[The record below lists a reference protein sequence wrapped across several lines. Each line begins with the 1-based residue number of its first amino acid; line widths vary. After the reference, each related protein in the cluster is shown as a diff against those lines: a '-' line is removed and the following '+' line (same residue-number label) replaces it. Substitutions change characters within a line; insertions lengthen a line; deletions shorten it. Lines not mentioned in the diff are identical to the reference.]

1 MRFTM
6 LFASLFAV
14 TSFIYGA
21 MIFWTLPAI
30 SAGAGGLAPLDTR
43 AFGYSY
49 DEVHAFLNA
58 LTPHARGIYLGPQ
71 RVLDMIFPGAM
82 ALTLCLVFNRL
93 HAKTGTSSSAAALIG
108 VGLALGGATADYFEN
123 MAVARLLLTP
133 GPPSVVLVDQANQWT
148 VIKVVSSWLAL
159 LLLLGL
165 GVLYLISRKY
175 KQSSEPGLRKISETR
190 PEAKVNSTDI

>member
-58 LTPHARGIYLGPQ
+58 LTPHARGIYP
-71 RVLDMIFPGAM
+71 
-82 ALTLCLVFNRL
+82 
-93 HAKTGTSSSAAALIG
+93 
-108 VGLALGGATADYFEN
+108 
-123 MAVARLLLTP
+123 
-133 GPPSVVLVDQANQWT
+133 
-148 VIKVVSSWLAL
+148 VS
-159 LLLLGL
+159 
-165 GVLYLISRKY
+165 YTH
-175 KQSSEPGLRKISETR
+175 LRAHET
-190 PEAKVNSTDI
+190 